1 MLKYRQLPGTAL
13 IAAAALSGCSEEPTS
28 SESQPATPGT
38 SASSNVEAMPLA
50 RIELSNALS
59 RALKDEPIYVSFY
72 DLGLDRHAALD
83 AQLGATLDGS
93 AIPAQLI
100 DRDGDGEKDGV
111 FTLVDLGSE
120 GHAELIVNRGL
131 AGQAPNTDKRT
142 QAEIS
147 RKTGGEW
154 QPHSEENREGQ
165 YEYVGGEFE
174 NVQQLTPP
182 DEHSD
187 HSYFIRYEGPGI
199 ESDLVGYR
207 VYLDWR
213 NGFDIFG
220 KKTTDM
226 VLQDVGQDG
235 FGSYH
240 EMADWGMD
248 ILKVGD
254 SLGAGGYG
262 YWDGE
267 KVVRVSEVDGWDARI
282 LDNGDLYSSFS
293 IQYNDWQVADK
304 TLDLTAQLSMIAGS
318 RLVHVDLELSEPL
331 DNIAAGLVK
340 HPGTELIKGDVNITG
355 KAYTYVAS
363 WGQQTLNDDNLGMAL
378 LFRRSDLEAQTEDE
392 HNYVSVLDAAG
403 EDVDYY
409 FLAAWEGEANG
420 IKTREDFVAYLEDQA
435 ERLTMP
441 ARERTFFAHSQAQKH
456 PPADAEAALSW
467 SQRLAESE
475 LERKTLSYHVGGWD
489 INRERPPKFEY
500 DIIGLLPLAYDE
512 LSEVTNEPR
521 YADVK
526 AKTTG
531 TFIGEDGE
539 IARYKTSNYN
549 IDNIKPGD
557 VVLRLWKETGE
568 ERYKLAAQQLRQHL
582 KDHPRTSEGAF
593 WHKQRYPWQLWLDG
607 VYMGMPF
614 LAQYALLFE
623 EGEQQHHSWEEVVKE
638 FQISREQLRDPE
650 TGLYYHAWDEKKQ
663 QSWAD
668 PETGLSDHFWGRGF
682 GWLTMA
688 IVDVLDYIPEEETEL
703 RQPLIEMINEIA
715 ADLKKYQDPATGTW
729 WQIMDQP
736 DAPGNYRESSASS
749 MFTYFYAKAL
759 NNGYLDESYRSV
771 AQKAYDG
778 LIQEF
783 MIVHTDNNVSL
794 TNICLVAGLGFGRDG
809 SYEYYMSEPVYRND
823 PKGTGPF
830 ILAGIEMHKLL
841 KGN

>member
-1 MLKYRQLPGTAL
+1 MLKFQRLPGTVL
-13 IAAAALSGCSEEPTS
+13 IATVALVGCSDTPTPPELQ
-28 SESQPATPGT
+28 ESAAPGAH
-38 SASSNVEAMPLA
+38 SKADALPLA

-59 RALKDEPIYVSFY
+59 RPLKDEPVYVSFY
-72 DLGLDRHAALD
+72 DLGLERPAALN
-83 AQLGATLDGS
+83 AQLGVTLDGLPL
-93 AIPAQLI
+93 AVQLV
-100 DRDGDGEKDGV
+100 DRNGDGEKDGV
-111 FTLVDLGSE
+111 LTLVNLGSE
-120 GHAELIVNRGL
+120 SQAELVIDNEL
-131 AGQAPNTDKRT
+131 AGQAPEAEKRT
-142 QAEIS
+142 QAELS
-147 RKTGGEW
+147 RKAGGEW
-154 QPHSEENREGQ
+154 QPHSDDSREGQ

-174 NVQQLTPP
+174 NVQQLTAPE
-182 DEHSD
+182 EHSD

-220 KKTTDM
+220 KKTSDM
-226 VLQDVGQDG
+226 VLQNVGQDG
-235 FGSYH
+235 FDSYH

-248 ILKVGD
+248 VLKVGS

-267 KVVRVSEVDGWDARI
+267 KVVRVSEVEGWDARI
-282 LDNGDLYSSFS
+282 LDDGNLYSSFS

-304 TLDLTAQLSMIAGS
+304 TLDVTAQLSMTAGS
-318 RLVHVDLELSEPL
+318 RLVHVDLELSDSL

-363 WGQQTLNDDNLGMAL
+363 WGQQSLNDDHLGMAL
-378 LFRRSDLEAQTEDE
+378 LFRRSDLKAQTEDE

-409 FLAAWEGEANG
+409 FLAAWEGETNG
-420 IKTREDFVAYLEDQA
+420 IKTRDDFVAYLEKQA
-435 ERLTMP
+435 DRLTMP
-441 ARERTFFAHSQAQKH
+441 PRERTFFAHSQAQKH
-456 PPADAEAALSW
+456 PPADAQAALEW
-467 SQRLAESE
+467 SRRLAEAE
-475 LERKTLSYHVGGWD
+475 LERKTLRYHADGWD
-489 INRERPPKFEY
+489 TNRERPPKFEY

-512 LSEVTNEPR
+512 LGKVTGEPR
-521 YADVK
+521 YAEVK

-531 TFIGEDGE
+531 TFIAEDGD
-539 IARYKTSNYN
+539 ITRYKTRNYN

-568 ERYKLAAQQLRQHL
+568 QRYKLAAQTLRQHL

-593 WHKQRYPWQLWLDG
+593 WHKERYPWQLWLDG

-623 EGEQQHHSWEEVVKE
+623 EGEQQRHSWEEVVKE
-638 FQISREQLRDPE
+638 FQISREQLRDPQ

-663 QSWAD
+663 QDWAD
-668 PETGLSDHFWGRGF
+668 PETGLSKHFWGRGF

-703 RQPLIEMINEIA
+703 RRPLIEMINEIA
-715 ADLKKYQDPATGTW
+715 ADLKDYQDPASGTW

-736 DAPGNYRESSASS
+736 NAPGNYRESSASS

-778 LIQEF
+778 LVQEF
-783 MIVHTDNNVSL
+783 MLVHTDNKVSL

-841 KGN
+841 KGK